1 MHSRGRAP
9 ILRISCRVYGFL
21 SPLYPAALRAEFAA
35 DMLDVFEQ
43 KIRDESERHGF
54 TGVARVWWCV
64 VSEVITSARPTDFL
78 WARIGVPVAS
88 VLASLALF
96 ECFIRATHTVK

>member
-1 MHSRGRAP
+1 M
-9 ILRISCRVYGFL
+9 LRISCRVYGFL
-21 SPLYPAALRAEFAA
+21 LLLYPPALRGEFAA

-43 KIRDESERHGF
+43 QIRDESERHGF

-64 VSEVITSARPTDFL
+64 TSEVVMSARPPEFL
-78 WARIGVPVAS
+78 WARIGLPVAS
-88 VLASLALF
+88 VLASLVLF